1 MDKKGIVD
9 HSREDEI
16 FKRTYVEI
24 QNYDKYIF
32 SFQKS
37 VGSSEYKSSF
47 SGDDF
52 YSIFFD

>member
-16 FKRTYVEI
+16 FRELMLKFKITI
-24 QNYDKYIF
+24 NIFF
-32 SFQKS
+32 SFQN

-47 SGDDF
+47 SGDDL